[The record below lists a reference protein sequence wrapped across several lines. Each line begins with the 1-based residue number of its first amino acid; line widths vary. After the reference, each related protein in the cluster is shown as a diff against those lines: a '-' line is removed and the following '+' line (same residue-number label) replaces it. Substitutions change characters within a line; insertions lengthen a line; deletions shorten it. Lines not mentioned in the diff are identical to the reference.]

1 MDDNAG
7 VACTGKEKLMKK
19 NKNWIPLLLLGLLIM
34 LAPRYGSAAT
44 FTLSDVQYIR
54 KIQIDERETIKAR
67 VGEPNPDTGKK
78 EYSWKDV
85 PNPKKGQ
92 IYIQFALPG
101 NPDKLQGEDRIRLRN
116 LTYNVKKIEDPYDKE
131 FFGTLD
137 SVTRP
142 KPFRSPTDYSWGTYR
157 VEEVIDGKTYY
168 EPFMNVNKALFED
181 QGGVLSLEVGAKG
194 KPKRFD
200 ILIKKNPDGTFTF
213 EENRVPKDG
222 AIHKVGIH
230 KLHYS
235 HFEGGVFVQFGYE
248 RNTDEWAKL
257 PANYTEMRVFK
268 KIGDGSDRVEL
279 HRIPVAD
286 RDFTQPEQFIALT
299 QRTKDTLEGNTVYD
313 GYVVVNKEL
322 FANGESGELIFQFP
336 DPSDL
341 SKTVEHTVYVKKDAD
356 GKLNVYNPFTPEA
369 QARKEE
375 AGKLKEALENYVNA
389 VDTGLLGEITTPEN
403 QSAID
408 AFKQKLQEA
417 KNLYDKLV
425 PPDVKQGPPES
436 VIDAAK
442 KLLGDVGNQYAGGS
456 LTEAAKK
463 ITVKYDSNPDML
475 YSNGGTI
482 EIKSS
487 IQGLTK
493 DPGVKRLY
501 LETVEK
507 CAESTARPVATDTYK
522 MEKTPTGYEIT
533 LPADPNKAGTFVIPE
548 HVRALRPVLE
558 IRIAPGVTAKY
569 YEDIP
574 VEKVP
579 GDEDPANPQEV
590 EEVVEK
596 IKAYLKDVDE
606 DALDEMTNAQN
617 SGAVKSYKRLLKR
630 IKDIAD
636 KKEQGHL
643 VFQQDVNRA
652 KECLGY
658 DANDAQRKWKPEIGA
673 LYQKAQAIEMDFVV
687 DGSRT
692 EKDQHNPAVYP
703 AVATQNGVIKV
714 KTGLRGLKN
723 DPTAVK
729 RIYLQSISK
738 TNYQAEN
745 YDGSDFPV
753 SNYTIAEDAD
763 GYTITIPN
771 VPADVAILKPVIEVS
786 MGTECKLTGSDL
798 VFAKEGATPS
808 PGGSNPPAPPAP
820 NPSVPFVPGGMPL
833 VPPVSPSNG
842 EMKIPAEDGS
852 GAYAV
857 APAKSMDAATRVRIV
872 EKENGK
878 KDVILVDG
886 NGNEVYSDELMLV
899 TIPAP
904 AGQEG
909 SYRVKVNGVYTTFE
923 LSEDG
928 RYVTM
933 PMVFTRDGR
942 MREDVILTQDG
953 VSVKGSQNALPGTYR
968 LSVTDHGSA
977 RYTVDL
983 LDGEGKKTSSEGP
996 VMVTMPA
1003 PEGAGEVY
1011 RVRVDG
1017 KWTTFEIENGMI
1029 RFAMV
1034 F

>member
-1 MDDNAG
+1 
-7 VACTGKEKLMKK
+7 MKK
-19 NKNWIPLLLLGLLIM
+19 NRNWIPLLLLGLLIM

-44 FTLSDVQYIR
+44 FNFTDVQYIR

-67 VGEPNPDTGKK
+67 KRELNPDTGKK
-78 EYSWKDV
+78 EYVWKDV
-85 PNPKKGQ
+85 PNPRKGE

-101 NPDKLQGEDRIRLRN
+101 NPDKVAGEDRIQPRHLQ
-116 LTYNVKKIEDPYDKE
+116 LNVKKIEDSDVKR
-131 FFGTLD
+131 FNDRLD
-137 SVTRP
+137 SATSP
-142 KPFRSPTDYSWGTYR
+142 RSLGPTDCVWGVYR
-157 VEEVIDGKTYY
+157 VEEVIDGTTYY
-168 EPFMNVNKALFED
+168 EPYINVSKKLFD
-181 QGGVLSLEVGAKG
+181 TDGGMLSLEFKNMGEDKHSR
-194 KPKRFD
+194 RFD

-230 KLHYS
+230 KHHYS

-248 RNTDEWAKL
+248 RNTDEWAQV

-268 KIGDGSDRVEL
+268 KLAGKDNRLEL
-279 HRIPVAD
+279 HRIPVAN

-299 QRTKDTLEGNTVYD
+299 QRTKDTIEGNTVYD

-322 FANGESGELIFQFP
+322 FKNEDSGELIFQFV
-336 DPSDL
+336 DPSDP

-369 QARKEE
+369 QARKNE
-375 AGKLKEALENYVNA
+375 AGKLKKALENYVNA
-389 VDTGLLGEITTPEN
+389 VDTNLLHEITTPEN

-408 AFKQKLQEA
+408 AFEQKLKEA
-417 KNLYDKLV
+417 RNLYDKLV
-425 PPDVKQGPPES
+425 PQDVKQGPPES
-436 VIDAAK
+436 AIEAAK
-442 KLLGDVGNQYAGGS
+442 KLLGDVENQYAGGS

-463 ITVKYDSNPDML
+463 ITVKYDSKPDML
-475 YSNGGTI
+475 YSNGGDI
-482 EIKSS
+482 EITSPIK
-487 IQGLTK
+487 GLTRE
-493 DPGVKRLY
+493 PGAKRLY

-507 CAESTARPVATDTYK
+507 CAESTASEVALDQYT
-522 MEKTPTGYEIT
+522 MEQTADGYTIKA
-533 LPADPNKAGTFVIPE
+533 PAVPE
-548 HVRALRPVLE
+548 HVGEFRPVLE
-558 IRIAPGVTAKY
+558 VKIAPGVTAKY
-569 YEDIP
+569 YEDIS

-579 GDEDPANPQEV
+579 GEEDPANPQEV

-630 IKDIAD
+630 IKGIAD

-643 VFQQDVNRA
+643 VLQQDVNRA

-658 DANDAQRKWKPEIGA
+658 DANDAQRKWKPEMGA
-673 LYQKAQAIEMDFVV
+673 LYQKAQAIEMDFAV
-687 DGSRT
+687 DGART
-692 EKDQHNPAVYP
+692 EKDQHNQAMYP

-714 KTGLRGLKN
+714 KTGLRGLTN
-723 DPTAVK
+723 APTAVK
-729 RIYLQSISK
+729 RIYFQSISK
-738 TNYQAEN
+738 TNYQAGTYEGTN
-745 YDGSDFPV
+745 FPV
-753 SNYTIAEDAD
+753 ADYTITPNAD

-771 VPADVAILKPVIEVS
+771 VPADVAILKPVIEVT

-798 VFAKEGATPS
+798 VFAKDGATQT
-808 PGGSNPPAPPAP
+808 PGGSNPPTPPAP
-820 NPSVPFVPGGMPL
+820 DPSVPSFPGGGLGGMPL
-833 VPPVSPSNG
+833 VPPVAPSNG
-842 EMKIPAEDGS
+842 TMKIAAEDGS
-852 GAYAV
+852 GAYAL
-857 APAKSMDAATRVRIV
+857 APAKSLDASTRVRIV

-904 AGQEG
+904 AGQQG

-942 MREDVILTQDG
+942 MREDVVLTQDG

-968 LSVTDHGSA
+968 LSVTDHGRA

-983 LDGEGKKTSSEGP
+983 LDGEGKKTSSDGP

-1011 RVRVDG
+1011 RVKVDG

>member
-1 MDDNAG
+1 
-7 VACTGKEKLMKK
+7 MKK
-19 NKNWIPLLLLGLLIM
+19 NRNWIPLLLLGLLVM

-44 FTLSDVQYIR
+44 FNLTGVQYIR
-54 KIQIDERETIKAR
+54 KIQIDERETVKAR
-67 VGEPNPDTGKK
+67 KGEVNPTTGKK
-78 EYSWKDV
+78 EYAWKDV
-85 PNPKKGQ
+85 PNPRKGE

-101 NPDKLQGEDRIRLRN
+101 NPDKVAGEDRIQIRKFDLD
-116 LTYNVKKIEDPYDKE
+116 VKKIEDSDVKRFNDK
-131 FFGTLD
+131 LVD
-137 SVTRP
+137 SVGRP
-142 KPFRSPTDYSWGTYR
+142 ISLGSTDCVWGAYR

-168 EPFMNVNKALFED
+168 EPYINVSKKLFD
-181 QGGVLSLEVGAKG
+181 TDGGMLSLEFTRMG
-194 KPKRFD
+194 KDKQSRRFD

-230 KLHYS
+230 KHHYS

-279 HRIPVAD
+279 HRIPVAN

-299 QRTKDTLEGNTVYD
+299 QRTKDTIGDETVHD
-313 GYVVVNKEL
+313 GYVVVNKDL
-322 FANGESGELIFQFP
+322 FKNEDSGELIFQFV
-336 DPSDL
+336 DPSDP

-369 QARKEE
+369 QARKKE
-375 AGKLKEALENYVNA
+375 AGKLKETLENYVNE
-389 VDTGLLGEITTPEN
+389 VDTNLLTEIKTPEN

-408 AFKQKLQEA
+408 AFEQKLQEA
-417 KNLYDKLV
+417 RNLYDKLV
-425 PPDVKQGPPES
+425 PQDVKQGPPES
-436 VIDAAK
+436 AIEAAK
-442 KLLGDVGNQYAGGS
+442 KLLGDVENQYAGGS
-456 LTEAAKK
+456 LTEAAKE
-463 ITVKYDSNPDML
+463 ITVKYDSKPEML
-475 YSNGGTI
+475 YSNGGDI
-482 EIKSS
+482 EITSPIK
-487 IQGLTK
+487 GLTRE
-493 DPGVKRLY
+493 PGAKRLY

-507 CAESTARPVATDTYK
+507 CAESTASEVALDQYT
-522 MEKTPTGYEIT
+522 MEQTADGYTIKA
-533 LPADPNKAGTFVIPE
+533 PAVPE
-548 HVRALRPVLE
+548 HVGEFRPVLE
-558 IRIAPGVTAKY
+558 VKIAPGVTAKY
-569 YEDIP
+569 YEDIS

-579 GDEDPANPQEV
+579 GEEDPANPQEV

-630 IKDIAD
+630 IKGIAD

-643 VFQQDVNRA
+643 VLQQDVNRA

-658 DANDAQRKWKPEIGA
+658 DANDAQRKWKPEMGA
-673 LYQKAQAIEMDFVV
+673 LYQKAQAIEMDFAV
-687 DGSRT
+687 DGART
-692 EKDQHNPAVYP
+692 EKDQHNQAMYP

-714 KTGLRGLKN
+714 KTGLRGLTN
-723 DPTAVK
+723 APTAVK

-738 TNYQAEN
+738 TNYQAGTYE
-745 YDGSDFPV
+745 GTDFPV
-753 SNYTIAEDAD
+753 ADYTITPNAD

-771 VPADVAILKPVIEVS
+771 VPADVAILKPVIEVT

-798 VFAKEGATPS
+798 VFAKDGATQT
-808 PGGSNPPAPPAP
+808 PGGSNPPTPPAP
-820 NPSVPFVPGGMPL
+820 DPSVPSFPGGGLGGMPL
-833 VPPVSPSNG
+833 VPPVAPSNG
-842 EMKIPAEDGS
+842 TMKIAAEDGS
-852 GAYAV
+852 GAYAL
-857 APAKSMDAATRVRIV
+857 APAKSLDASTRVRIV

-904 AGQEG
+904 AGQQG

-933 PMVFTRDGR
+933 PMVFSRDGR

-968 LSVTDHGSA
+968 LSVTDHGRA

-983 LDGEGKKTSSEGP
+983 LDGDGKKTSSDGP

-1017 KWTTFEIENGMI
+1017 KLTTFEIENGMI

>member
-1 MDDNAG
+1 
-7 VACTGKEKLMKK
+7 MKK
-19 NKNWIPLLLLGLLIM
+19 NRNWIPLLLLGLLIM
-34 LAPRYGSAAT
+34 LAPRYGSAT
-44 FTLSDVQYIR
+44 SFKLTGVQYIR

-67 VGEPNPDTGKK
+67 VKELNPDTGKK
-78 EYSWKDV
+78 EYVWKDV
-85 PNPKKGQ
+85 PNPRKGE

-101 NPDKLQGEDRIRLRN
+101 NPDKEAGEDRIQIRKFDL
-116 LTYNVKKIEDPYDKE
+116 NVKKIEDSDVKRFNDK
-131 FFGTLD
+131 LVD
-137 SVTRP
+137 SVGRP
-142 KPFRSPTDYSWGTYR
+142 ISLKPTDFVWGAYR

-168 EPFMNVNKALFED
+168 EPYINVSNKLFD
-181 QGGVLSLEVGAKG
+181 TDGGMLSLEFTRMG
-194 KPKRFD
+194 KDKQSRRFD

-230 KLHYS
+230 KHHYS

-268 KIGDGSDRVEL
+268 KLAGEDNRLEL

-299 QRTKDTLEGNTVYD
+299 QRTKDTIEGQNYHD

-322 FANGESGELIFQFP
+322 FKNEDSGELIFQFV
-336 DPSDL
+336 DPSDP
-341 SKTVEHTVYVKKDAD
+341 SKTVEHTVYVQKDAD

-369 QARKEE
+369 QARKNE

-389 VDTGLLGEITTPEN
+389 VKTDLLTEIKTPEN

-408 AFKQKLQEA
+408 AFEQKLQEA
-417 KNLYDKLV
+417 INLYDKLV
-425 PPDVKQGPPES
+425 PQDVKQGPPES
-436 VIDAAK
+436 AIEAAK
-442 KLLGDVGNQYAGGS
+442 KLLGDVENQYAGGS

-463 ITVKYDSNPDML
+463 ITVKYDSDPDML
-475 YSNGGTI
+475 YSRGGDI
-482 EIKSS
+482 EIRTK

-493 DPGVKRLY
+493 DPGAKRLY

-507 CAESTARPVATDTYK
+507 CAESTARPVTDPYT
-522 MEKTPTGYEIT
+522 MNKTADGYEI
-533 LPADPNKAGTFVIPE
+533 KAPEVPE
-548 HVRALRPVLE
+548 HVAAFRAVLE
-558 IRIAPGVTAKY
+558 IEIAPGVTAKY

-579 GDEDPANPQEV
+579 GEDDPANPQEV
-590 EEVVEK
+590 DEVVEK
-596 IKAYLKDVDE
+596 IKAYLQDVDE
-606 DALDEMTNAQN
+606 EALDEMTNAQN
-617 SGAVKSYKRLLKR
+617 SGEVKSYKRLLKR
-630 IKDIAD
+630 IKGIAD
-636 KKEQGHL
+636 KKAQSHL
-643 VFQQDVNRA
+643 VLQEDVNRA

-658 DANDAQRKWKPEIGA
+658 DENDAQRKWKPEMGA
-673 LYQKAQAIEMDFVV
+673 LYQKAQAIEMDFAV
-687 DGSRT
+687 DGART
-692 EKDQHNPAVYP
+692 EKDQHNQKMYP
-703 AVATQNGVIKV
+703 AVATQNGVIKI
-714 KTGLRGLKN
+714 KTGLRGLTN
-723 DPTAVK
+723 DPNAKK

-738 TNYQAEN
+738 TDYQAGN
-745 YDGSDFPV
+745 YEGTDFPV
-753 SNYTIAEDAD
+753 ADYTITPNAD

-771 VPADVAILKPVIEVS
+771 VPADVAILKPIIEVT

-798 VFAKEGATPS
+798 VFAKDGATQT
-808 PGGSNPPAPPAP
+808 PGGSNPPTPPAP
-820 NPSVPFVPGGMPL
+820 DPSVPSFPGGGLGGMPL
-833 VPPVSPSNG
+833 VPPVAPSNG
-842 EMKIPAEDGS
+842 TMKIAAEDGS
-852 GAYAV
+852 GAYAL
-857 APAKSMDAATRVRIV
+857 APAKSLDASTRVRIV

-904 AGQEG
+904 AGQQG

-933 PMVFTRDGR
+933 PMVFSRDGR

-968 LSVTDHGSA
+968 LSVTDHGRA

-983 LDGEGKKTSSEGP
+983 LDGDGKKTSSDGP

-1017 KWTTFEIENGMI
+1017 KLTTFEIENGMI